1 MITSHFRNSPSDDLH
16 DDVEGQ
22 RRRQTIGPGIVAK
35 RILDQTPRAL
45 VLPDEIL
52 VILCMAAVLVDPL
65 FLYIPVTNENNKCL
79 EADKGLRIVVLVLR
93 SLLDIIFITHIIHQ
107 IRNHSELIV
116 VSDEAPEGQR
126 SPGWTRGSL
135 LTIIVDFLAVLPIP
149 QVGVRSILFSFQCQ
163 RV

>member
-1 MITSHFRNSPSDDLH
+1 MLVLFPYKLTTTLHFRNTPSDELH

-22 RRRQTIGPGIVAK
+22 RRRPRKGPRIVAK
-35 RILDQTPRAL
+35 RILDQTLRAL
-45 VLPDEIL
+45 IWRDEIF
-52 VILCMAAVLVDPL
+52 VILCVVAVLVDPL
-65 FLYIPVTNENNKCL
+65 FLYIPVTDENNKCL
-79 EADKGLRIVVLVLR
+79 EVDKGLRIVVLVLR

-126 SPGWTRGSL
+126 SSGWTRGSL

-149 QVGVRSILFSFQCQ
+149 QVV
-163 RV
+163 